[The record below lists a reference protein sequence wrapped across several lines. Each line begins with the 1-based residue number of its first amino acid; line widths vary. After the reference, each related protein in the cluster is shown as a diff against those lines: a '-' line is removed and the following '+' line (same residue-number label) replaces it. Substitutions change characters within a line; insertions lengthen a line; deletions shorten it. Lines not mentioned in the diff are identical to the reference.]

1 MAYSTSAPPR
11 LLLQGLGGAGPS
23 IWYHTSADATAAV
36 DASGFITNGGALG
49 MKVGDLV
56 LHKDST
62 AAANATTSHQV
73 VTVSTTYPGAV
84 DLSDGTVIGSAT
96 NSD

>member
-1 MAYSTSAPPR
+1 MAYSATTPPILLTQPIAGVR
-11 LLLQGLGGAGPS
+11 L
-23 IWYHTSADATAAV
+23 WFHTSADATAAV

-49 MKVGDLV
+49 MKVNDFV

-62 AAANATTSHQV
+62 TDATAATMHKV
-73 VTVSTTYPGAV
+73 VTVSSTYPGAV
-84 DLSDGTVIGSAT
+84 DLGDGTVVASAT

>member
-1 MAYSTSAPPR
+1 MAYSTSAPPV
-11 LLLQGLGGAGPS
+11 LITQAIAGVR

-36 DASGFITNGGALG
+36 DASGFITNGGSLG
-49 MKVGDLV
+49 MKVNDIV

-62 AAANATTSHQV
+62 TDATALTSHKV
-73 VTVSTTYPGAV
+73 VTVSSTYPGAV
-84 DLSDGTVIGSAT
+84 DLGDGTVIGSAT

>member
-1 MAYSTSAPPR
+1 MAYSTATPPILLTQPIAGVR
-11 LLLQGLGGAGPS
+11 L
-23 IWYHTSADATAAV
+23 WFHTSADATAAV

-49 MKVGDLV
+49 MKVNDFV

-62 AAANATTSHQV
+62 TDATAATMHKV
-73 VTVSTTYPGAV
+73 VTVSSTYPGAV
-84 DLSDGTVIGSAT
+84 DLGDGTVVASAT